1 MIVRG
6 RFAPSPTGV
15 MHLGNVWTA
24 LLAWLSVR
32 SQGGTMILRLE
43 DLDPDRSRPEHAAR
57 LLRDLAWLGLDW
69 DEGPDVGGPVGPY
82 VQDERRDRYE
92 AALRRLEALGLTY
105 PCFCARAQLRQAA
118 SAPHLGEG
126 EPVYPG
132 LCRRLTAAERDQR
145 ARSRRPAV
153 RLRTPAGEISFED
166 LLAGP
171 VAQDVS
177 RFCGD
182 FVIRRSD
189 GVHAYQLAVVADDA
203 AQGVTEVVRGFDLL
217 DSTPRQLLLYGLL
230 GLTPPRFA
238 HAPLLLDP
246 AGVRLSKRQAGV
258 DLASLQAAGV
268 APEAIIGFLAWKA
281 GLQDFPRPVRP
292 GELIPRFSFA
302 RLPPGPVI
310 VGDELAGTLSA

>member
-1 MIVRG
+1 MTVRG

-43 DLDPDRSRPEHAAR
+43 DLDPDRSRPEHAER

-82 VQDERRDRYE
+82 VQDERRDLYE
-92 AALRRLEALGLTY
+92 AALRRLEGLGLTY
-105 PCFCARAQLRQAA
+105 PCFCTRASLRQAA
-118 SAPHLGEG
+118 SAPHAGES

-132 LCRRLTAAERDQR
+132 LCRDLSDAERLRR
-145 ARSRRPAV
+145 ARERRPAI
-153 RLRTPAGEISFED
+153 RLRAPRGEIAFED
-166 LLAGP
+166 VLAGP
-171 VAQDVS
+171 FSQDVG
-177 RFCGD
+177 RDCGD

-189 GVHAYQLAVVADDA
+189 GVHAYQLAVAVDDA

-217 DSTPRQLLLYGLL
+217 DSTPRQLLLYRLL
-230 GLTPPRFA
+230 GLRPPRFA
-238 HAPLLLDP
+238 HAPLLLDR
-246 AGVRLSKRQAGV
+246 AGVRLSKRQPGV

-268 APEAIIGFLAWKA
+268 RPEAVIGFLAWKA
-281 GLQDFPRPVRP
+281 GLRPDRRP
-292 GELIPRFSFA
+292 LRPAALIDRFSFD
-302 RLPPGPVI
+302 RLPNGTVVI
-310 VGDELAGTLSA
+310 DEDLPDALRD